1 VTALTVGLMAA
12 IIVMPIPFG
21 NVLPAVALVFIGLGL
36 VFRDGLAMILGLLF
50 SGLALVAT
58 IGLLLMVW
66 VLGSDWIRGW
76 V

>member
-1 VTALTVGLMAA
+1 
-12 IIVMPIPFG
+12 
-21 NVLPAVALVFIGLGL
+21 
-36 VFRDGLAMILGLLF
+36 MILGLLF